1 MAPAHVHS
9 LNHCSRRLTL
19 LAMCPTTCRRR
30 WTSTRTSS
38 SSERTASSCW
48 APPRSTEGQ
57 FPVLAHASKRIYLSG
72 PVPCCFKLTSLAW
85 YRYTLWRAQDW
96 GRNSGRSLIYCR
108 PDLRNLTYG
117 QCAGIGSVESVSF
130 PWIRIRIK
138 KWLDPESGSVSNDTD
153 PDPTNT
159 IENIK

>member
-30 WTSTRTSS
+30 WTSTWTSS

-85 YRYTLWRAQDW
+85 YQYTLWRAQDW

-108 PDLRNLTYG
+108 PPEPNLWPVCRNRIR
-117 QCAGIGSVESVSF
+117 GIRIISLDPDSYKKMARSG
-130 PWIRIRIK
+130 IRIRIK
-138 KWLDPESGSVSNDTD
+138 
-153 PDPTNT
+153 
-159 IENIK
+159 